1 MCNWILGTKIKSVLL
16 YESETWREVKTIT
29 TKLPPKKFLIGAY
42 AECKNYIKITNADLV
57 EKTKYI
63 SLDQ

>member
-1 MCNWILGTKIKSVLL
+1 MSQKHGERLKQLL
-16 YESETWREVKTIT
+16 LNY
-29 TKLPPKKFLIGAY
+29 PPKKYLIGAY